1 MSVPVAKGGRMTR
14 LDDPEGGSLVQ
25 ARSVRRLL
33 VALSLVTMMVVAGI
47 GVAPQ
52 SGAASRWAAAPVA
65 TIHPGVMTD
74 TPIGQCTANF
84 VYFQGDEVYLG
95 QAAHCSGTGAET
107 DTDGCSTGSLPLGT
121 PVQIEGATH
130 PGRIV
135 YSSWLAMHA
144 AHEKDPA
151 TCAFNDFALVRIDPV
166 DRPRVNPTVPFWG
179 GPTGI
184 SRTGTKPFDVV
195 YSFGNSSL
203 RQGIELL
210 QPKTGISFGD
220 DYGGWTHLA
229 YQLLPG
235 IPGDS
240 GSPLLD
246 SHGRAVGILSTLDIF
261 PSPGGNSFADA
272 ERTLQYARAHGFP
285 HLLLARGTKPFNPS
299 QLPLG

>member
-1 MSVPVAKGGRMTR
+1 MAR
-14 LDDPEGGSLVQ
+14 LVDPEGGSQVQ

-33 VALSLVTMMVVAGI
+33 IPLSLVAMVVAGI
-47 GVAPQ
+47 GLAPQ
-52 SGAASRWAAAPVA
+52 SSATSRWAAAPVA
-65 TIHPGVMTD
+65 TIHPGVMTF

-84 VYFQGDEVYLG
+84 VYFQGSEVYLG

-121 PVQIEGATH
+121 PVDIEGATK
-130 PGRIV
+130 PGKIV
-135 YSSWLAMHA
+135 YSSWIAMHT
-144 AHEKDPA
+144 AHEQDPV
-151 TCAFNDFALVRIDPV
+151 TCAFNDFALVRVDPA
-166 DRPRVNPTVPFWG
+166 DRARVNPTVPFWG

-184 SRTGTKPFDVV
+184 SRTGTQPLDAV

-203 RQGIELL
+203 RQGIELF
-210 QPKTGISFGD
+210 QPKVGISGGD
-220 DYGGWTHLA
+220 DFGGWTHLA

-246 SHGRAVGILSTLDIF
+246 SHGRAVGILSTIDVF

-272 ERTLQYARAHGFP
+272 ERTLQYARSHGFP
-285 HLLLARGTKPFNPS
+285 NLLLARGTRPFNPA